1 MYKELSLKPL
11 DDLDGVGGVGRGER
25 LKRKGIYVYTWLT
38 HGVEQQKL
46 TQHYIA
52 IIPVYKNHQTVNFKK
67 K

>member
-25 LKRKGIYVYTWLT
+25 LKRKGIYVYIWLT

-46 TQHYIA
+46 TQHHKA
-52 IIPVYKNHQTVNFKK
+52 IIPV
-67 K
+67 